1 MNASIIQPDPN
12 IEKTMKKAT
21 ILALALIMPVVA
33 ALASPVDKEAAK
45 ATATAFLQQK
55 VASASGRHNAP
66 RQLNLVSAQE
76 ENAPYYV
83 FNNTNG
89 QGFAIV
95 SGEDTANQPILGYS
109 TEGSLTEENMPD
121 ALRAILSDYAK
132 VVEFAQQNG
141 LSMKRAPRKI
151 VGNDIPQ
158 LISFKWDQ
166 SEPYNNEIP
175 GAGSKTHCST
185 GCMAVTTSMI
195 LAYWKHPAE
204 LHEVLGYSSGAV
216 TNEYLPAWSPDYENF
231 GNSYSSTYGIG
242 NLPKFMHYVANSLG
256 TTYEEDGSGAKGSSF
271 IPTMKGWGYSPNMR
285 SVQRDSYSAE
295 EWDQIIYNELIESR
309 PVFLYGYG
317 NDVMGGHS
325 YLCDGYRKSDGFF
338 HINWGWGGTCDGYF
352 DMAVLN
358 PFLEY
363 FNQWNRLGYPCAPT
377 GFTGRLMAVV
387 GIKVAE
393 EGEVVNTTDIVLT
406 PDAEHFY
413 SSGTT
418 ITGWFY
424 NYNTTTFR
432 GYVSWAVLHDDG
444 TFDKID
450 GAPNT
455 RANNISDGSMQTISV
470 NVAQIGLGKGSYVI
484 VPICKND
491 GATDWSLCEGYSEKY
506 AEVTVDGDIITV
518 ITHPVKDIEVEGVY
532 YAGTVSNYYEVIVTL
547 KNNGDDIFGNL
558 YVTGEYNGTSLNGT
572 SMSVGVKAGETQSV
586 SSFIDKPG
594 GYGTTEPFKVIV
606 KYQNNLLWEGYVST
620 PTMYTS
626 DILYT
631 DFKMENETKESS
643 KSIVLGTELNGYVEL
658 TADDSDFKLPVRILL
673 TDNEG
678 KEVYSSAQQYYVKD
692 GDSQRYQFNITGL
705 EAGKTYT
712 MFVDAI
718 KASRTGTTYTETV
731 WKRFFGSSGWPI
743 ELLTG
748 LYYMDENGQQRTAT
762 GTSSITLSG
771 NLAAV
776 DVRTVNPAIVD
787 FSGITNENCVYVF
800 NEGAEVPAELDG
812 KNVVVGNTAEEL
824 NLVDGKPVAFP
835 VAFTAANA
843 TYTRQMEN
851 DNWNTIVVPFA
862 ATVKVEGE
870 DADIDWFRRGEAN
883 GRKFWLYKFNG
894 SDAASVYFDG
904 ETATV
909 MTPNTPYLISVP
921 GNKWGEEYN
930 LSDKALVFHGQNVG
944 ITTDKPEVAT
954 NFYTFKG
961 TYTSANTNGGY
972 KLNAD
977 GDFFELQTSDVMEN
991 PFHAFFLGSES
1002 TNNSKRALTLN
1013 LGDVPT
1019 LIMDIENAQQTIEN
1033 IFDLQGRRV
1042 QNAQKGIY
1050 IQNGKKAVIK

>member
-1 MNASIIQPDPN
+1 MR
-12 IEKTMKKAT
+12 KAT
-21 ILALALIMPVVA
+21 LIAIALLLPAVSL
-33 ALASPVDKEAAK
+33 LASPVKKSAAK
-45 ATATAFLQQK
+45 ATATAFLQKQVSHSNGAK
-55 VASASGRHNAP
+55 HAP
-66 RQLNLVSAQE
+66 RKLELVSAE
-76 ENAPYYV
+76 ADNAPYYV
-83 FNNTNG
+83 FNNQNG
-89 QGFAIV
+89 EGFAIV
-95 SGEDTANQPILGYS
+95 SGDDTVENPILGYS
-109 TEGSLTEENMPD
+109 TEGNLSEEIMPE
-121 ALRAILSDYAK
+121 ALRDILADYAT

-195 LAYWKHPAE
+195 LAYYKYPE
-204 LHEVLGYSSGAV
+204 TLHEVLGYSSGAV
-216 TNEYLPAWSPDYENF
+216 VNEYLEAWSPDYDNF
-231 GNSYSSTYGIG
+231 GNSYTSSYGIG

-800 NEGAEVPAELDG
+800 NAGDEVPAELDG
-812 KNVVVGNTAEEL
+812 KNVVVGNTAAKITLAE
-824 NLVDGKPVAFP
+824 GKPVAFP
-835 VAFTAANA
+835 TSFTA
-843 TYTRQMEN
+843 TEISYTRTFTVGNNGDGKGWQ
-851 DNWNTIVVPFA
+851 TIVLPFSA
-862 ATVKVEGE
+862 KVSVDGK
-870 DADIDWFRRGEAN
+870 DQPWFKSDDDSGL
-883 GRKFWLYKFNG
+883 KFWLYRYTG
-894 SDAASVYFDG
+894 SIDGTVYFDY
-904 ETATV
+904 ETASQ
-909 MTPNTPYLISVP
+909 MTADEPYIISVP
-921 GNKWGEEYN
+921 GDAWGPKYD
-930 LSDKALVFHGQNVG
+930 L
-944 ITTDKPEVAT
+944 TDKEFTFSAT
-954 NFYTFKG
+954 NAQVKGNVKPEKTAGFYILKG
-961 TYTSANTNGGY
+961 TYGMGSFADAY
-972 KLNAD
+972 LLNED
-977 GDFFELQTSDVMEN
+977 GDFFELTDAGEET
-991 PFHAFFLGSES
+991 PFHAIIMPKDGQSGGKLGLGFEMGELP
-1002 TNNSKRALTLN
+1002 TAINGVTVDGENNAP
-1013 LGDVPT
+1013 V
-1019 LIMDIENAQQTIEN
+1019 
-1033 IFDLQGRRV
+1033 FDLQGRRIE
-1042 QNAQKGIY
+1042 NAQKGLY
-1050 IQNGKKAVIK
+1050 IRNGKKVVIK